1 MNKLGVL
8 MNNIAKLAKILNA
21 DVIFLDSVQHT
32 TTFLYKNNRD
42 SNNDIHDFL
51 LNKLDLVLS
60 HSYTSVD
67 YDLGHVVVCKI
78 NPTQLICFSFSYK
91 KNFTD
96 NNELIHLHSL
106 QNLKTIAQII
116 FTMYNTV
123 EAPDEDIYI
132 LKIDN
137 KKPVKTRHFVPF
149 DSQLFFDTETDIIKA
164 IVYSKKDQL
173 STALD
178 SLAEFNLVAEHLT
191 ANNIIRGEKN
201 TLISYISI
209 LNRAIIQWGYPA
221 KLAFQLQ
228 YSLVQEVELSP
239 QFLNFFQTIKEISW
253 HYFSVIKQ
261 YRFNNFL
268 PLHQRIKQYIKQHI
282 RENITLDD
290 IATGLNASK
299 KTLNPAFKKEY
310 GVTITQ
316 FIRQTKVETAKELL
330 ISSNL
335 SLLEIAELLSFS
347 TATYFVKTF
356 KKVTGVTPN
365 HFRKHFITRPL
376 DD

>member
-1 MNKLGVL
+1 MQD
-8 MNNIAKLAKILNA
+8 LAKILNA

-32 TTFLYKNNRD
+32 TNFLYKNNRD
-42 SNNDIHDFL
+42 PNNDIHDFL

-78 NPTQLICFSFSYK
+78 NPTQLICFSFLYD

-96 NNELIHLHSL
+96 DNELIYLHSL
-106 QNLKTIAQII
+106 QNLKRLRKSFLQCTTLWKHPMKTFI
-116 FTMYNTV
+116 F
-123 EAPDEDIYI
+123 
-132 LKIDN
+132 LKID
-137 KKPVKTRHFVPF
+137 KTKPVKPRHLVSF

-173 STALD
+173 ITALD
-178 SLAEFNLVAEHLT
+178 SLAEFNLVSEHLT

-239 QFLNFFQTIKEISW
+239 QFLNFFQIIKEISW
-253 HYFSVIKQ
+253 HYFSVLKQ

-282 RENITLDD
+282 RENITLD
-290 IATGLNASK
+290 
-299 KTLNPAFKKEY
+299 
-310 GVTITQ
+310 
-316 FIRQTKVETAKELL
+316 RLL
-330 ISSNL
+330 
-335 SLLEIAELLSFS
+335 
-347 TATYFVKTF
+347 
-356 KKVTGVTPN
+356 
-365 HFRKHFITRPL
+365 L
-376 DD
+376 D

>member
-1 MNKLGVL
+1 
-8 MNNIAKLAKILNA
+8 MNNITKLAKLLTADFFVWEQNKQTNELKCQNIDNILN
-21 DVIFLDSVQHT
+21 DKISLLLKKDPIIFCHT
-32 TTFLYKNNRD
+32 
-42 SNNDIHDFL
+42 
-51 LNKLDLVLS
+51 
-60 HSYTSVD
+60 YTSVA
-67 YDLGHVVVCKI
+67 YDSGHIIICRVTENK
-78 NPTQLICFSFSYK
+78 LICFSFVYEKELRNS
-91 KNFTD
+91 
-96 NNELIHLHSL
+96 NELQVLHSL

-173 STALD
+173 ITALD
-178 SLAEFNLVAEHLT
+178 SLEELNLVAEHLT

-253 HYFSVIKQ
+253 HYFSVIKH

-330 ISSNL
+330 IASNL
-335 SLLEIAELLSFS
+335 SLIKIAKSLSFS

-365 HFRKHFITRPL
+365 HFRKHFISRAL

>member
-1 MNKLGVL
+1 

-32 TTFLYKNNRD
+32 TNFLYKNNRD

-78 NPTQLICFSFSYK
+78 NPTQLICFSFLYK

-137 KKPVKTRHFVPF
+137 KKPVKPRHFVSF

-164 IVYSKKDQL
+164 IVYSKKNQL
-173 STALD
+173 STALE

-239 QFLNFFQTIKEISW
+239 QFLNLFQIIKEISW
-253 HYFSVIKQ
+253 HYFSVLKQ

-330 ISSNL
+330 IASNL

>member
-1 MNKLGVL
+1 

-21 DVIFLDSVQHT
+21 NVFFLDSAKQT
-32 TTFLYKNNRD
+32 TNFLYKNNRD
-42 SNNDIHDFL
+42 SNNDIHAFL

-67 YDLGHVVVCKI
+67 YDLGHAVICKI
-78 NPTQLICFSFSYK
+78 NSTQLICFVFLYK
-91 KNFTD
+91 KRVND
-96 NNELIHLHSL
+96 NNELILLHSL
-106 QNLKTIAQII
+106 QNFKTIAQII
-116 FTMYNTV
+116 FTMYNAV

-132 LKIDN
+132 IKIDN
-137 KKPVKTRHFVPF
+137 KKKVKPTHLVPF

-164 IVYSKKDQL
+164 IVYSKKNQMIK
-173 STALD
+173 ALER
-178 SLAEFNLVAEHLT
+178 LAEFNLVAEQLT

-239 QFLNFFQTIKEISW
+239 QFLNFFQTIREISW
-253 HYFSVIKQ
+253 HYFNVVKD

-330 ISSNL
+330 IAFNL

-365 HFRKHFITRPL
+365 HFRKHFISKSLL

>member
-1 MNKLGVL
+1 
-8 MNNIAKLAKILNA
+8 MNNIAKLAKLLAA
-21 DVIFLDSVQHT
+21 DFFVWDKNKQPNEVSHQHINNFFNDKISRVLQQDSLVFSHT
-32 TTFLYKNNRD
+32 
-42 SNNDIHDFL
+42 
-51 LNKLDLVLS
+51 
-60 HSYTSVD
+60 YTSLA
-67 YDLGHVVVCKI
+67 YDAGHLLICRV
-78 NPTQLICFSFSYK
+78 TQDKLICFSFVYEK
-91 KNFTD
+91 Q
-96 NNELIHLHSL
+96 L
-106 QNLKTIAQII
+106 QNSTELHMLHALQNFKTIAQII
-116 FTMYNTV
+116 FTMYNAVT
-123 EAPDEDIYI
+123 APDEEIYI
-132 LKIDN
+132 LKIDS
-137 KKPVKTRHFVPF
+137 KKSVKHNHFVPF

-164 IVYSKKDQL
+164 IVYSKKNQL
-173 STALD
+173 IKALD
-178 SLAEFNLVAEHLT
+178 RLAKFNLVAEHLT

-228 YSLVQEVELSP
+228 YDLVQEVELSP
-239 QFLNFFQTIKEISW
+239 QFLNFFQTIREISW
-253 HYFSVIKQ
+253 HYFNVVKD

-268 PLHQRIKQYIKQHI
+268 PLHQRTKQYIKQHI
-282 RENITLDD
+282 RGNITLDD

-316 FIRQTKVETAKELL
+316 YVRQTKIETAKELL
-330 ISSNL
+330 IASNL
-335 SLLEIAELLSFS
+335 SLLEIAEFLSFP

-365 HFRKHFITRPL
+365 HFRKHFISKSLL

>member
-1 MNKLGVL
+1 MTENK
-8 MNNIAKLAKILNA
+8 
-21 DVIFLDSVQHT
+21 
-32 TTFLYKNNRD
+32 
-42 SNNDIHDFL
+42 
-51 LNKLDLVLS
+51 
-60 HSYTSVD
+60 
-67 YDLGHVVVCKI
+67 
-78 NPTQLICFSFSYK
+78 LICFSFVYEKELRNS
-91 KNFTD
+91 
-96 NNELIHLHSL
+96 NELRVLHSL

-173 STALD
+173 ITALD
-178 SLAEFNLVAEHLT
+178 SLEELNLVAEHLT
-191 ANNIIRGEKN
+191 ANNIIRGAKN

-253 HYFSVIKQ
+253 HYFSVIKH

-282 RENITLDD
+282 RENITLDE

-299 KTLNPAFKKEY
+299 KTLNP
-310 GVTITQ
+310 
-316 FIRQTKVETAKELL
+316 
-330 ISSNL
+330 
-335 SLLEIAELLSFS
+335 
-347 TATYFVKTF
+347 TF
-356 KKVTGVTPN
+356 KMNTVSQSHN
-365 HFRKHFITRPL
+365 LFDRPKL
-376 DD
+376 KQPKSS